1 MINDFREMTNET
13 VIETDICIVGAGAAG
28 ISIAKYLNGSNI
40 SICLVESGGFEF
52 EEETQSLYQGKNVGL
67 KYFPLDTA
75 RLRYFGGTTNHWTG
89 WCAPLDQID
98 FEQRDWVPYSGW
110 PFTQKDLE
118 PYYIQAQKWCNVG
131 PYRYQPSD
139 WEADNFKLLA
149 LLPEK
154 ISNKLWQFSPAP
166 TRFGTAYRAELEQA
180 THIQVLLHANVVEV
194 ISNQS
199 AQAVEGVKITT
210 LDRTKTGTVRAKVV
224 ILACGGLE
232 NPRLLLVSN
241 RVQTTGLGNQNDNV
255 GRFFMEHPVVN
266 SGELITLK
274 DSRFLANYGNITI
287 RNGTHLKP
295 AVSISEIAQPKYQT
309 LNVAVM
315 MYSDSFKEQMEGYLA
330 AQKVFRA
337 LKSGKFSDN
346 FRHDVINAITDLDNF
361 AEGLYYRFRG
371 TNKPFP
377 RDTSISLT
385 SLSEQTPNPNSR
397 VLLDTEKD
405 KLGLPRIK
413 LDWQLTALDKRS
425 IRITNQLIGEEFGR
439 MELGRLQLAEWL
451 QPEDDHFETLTGGYH
466 HMGTTRMSED
476 PKQGVVD
483 KNCQVH
489 GLANLYIAGS
499 SVFATSGNSNP
510 TLTIVALAMRLAE
523 HLKKQVVS

>member
-28 ISIAKYLNGSNI
+28 ISIAKYLNDSNI

-52 EEETQSLYQGKNVGL
+52 EEATQSLYQGKNVGL
-67 KYFPLDTA
+67 KYFSLDTA

-89 WCAPLDQID
+89 WCSPLEEID
-98 FEQRDWVPYSGW
+98 FKQRDWVPYSGW
-110 PFTQKDLE
+110 PFTLKDLE

-139 WEADNFKLLA
+139 WETDDFKLLEV
-149 LLPEK
+149 LPEK
-154 ISNKLWQFSPAP
+154 LVTKLWQFSPAP
-166 TRFGTAYRAELEQA
+166 TRFGVAYRAELEQA

-194 ISNQS
+194 LSNS
-199 AQAVEGVKITT
+199 AAQAVEGVKITT
-210 LDRTKTGTVRAKVV
+210 VDMAKTGTVRAKVV

-255 GRFFMEHPVVN
+255 GRFFMEHPLVD
-266 SGELITLK
+266 SSKLITLK
-274 DSRFLANYGNITI
+274 ESKPLAYYNNITI
-287 RNGTHLKP
+287 RKGAHLRP
-295 AVSISEIAQPKYQT
+295 ALKSSETAQQKYQI
-309 LNVAVM
+309 LNVAVL
-315 MYSDSFKEQMEGYLA
+315 MYSDSKNEEIGYLA
-330 AQKVFRA
+330 TKKFFKA
-337 LKSGKFSDN
+337 LKSGQFSN
-346 FRHDVINAITDLDNF
+346 QFRNDVINMISDLDGL
-361 AEGLYYRFRG
+361 AENLYYRFRG
-371 TNKPFP
+371 TQKPLP
-377 RDTSISLT
+377 DNTSITIMSY
-385 SLSEQTPNPNSR
+385 SEQRPNPNSR
-397 VLLDTEKD
+397 VLLDTDKD
-405 KLGLPRIK
+405 QLGLPRIK
-413 LDWQLTALDKRS
+413 LDWQLTELEKRS
-425 IRITNQLIGEEFGR
+425 VRVTNQLIGEELGR
-439 MELGRLQLAEWL
+439 MELGRLQLVDWL
-451 QPEDDHFETLTGGYH
+451 QSEDDQFKTGGQYH

-483 KNCQVH
+483 KNCRVH